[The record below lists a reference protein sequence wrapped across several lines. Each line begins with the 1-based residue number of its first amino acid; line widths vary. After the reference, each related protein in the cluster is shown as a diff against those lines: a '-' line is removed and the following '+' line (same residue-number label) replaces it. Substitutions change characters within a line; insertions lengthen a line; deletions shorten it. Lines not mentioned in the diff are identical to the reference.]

1 MRAASPCSRH
11 PNTAVHTTRA
21 CSCYAWVVPP
31 ASGYAR
37 RIASPESTQPPMTH
51 VTGTGTFFG
60 HSTQRSIAGC
70 AHLGFQR
77 RGRVK
82 HSPRF
87 IGTAVASADL
97 ARAFSQSRFG
107 VDKDGSWLGR
117 TARTRGANDGQRG
130 VGGFVLSPQPKRPP
144 FRADGLQSPQ
154 SITTK
159 ENILELLMIP
169 DSEVGLR
176 DGGLV
181 TIGGALNL
189 LERGRCNGG
198 ADRSGANRNCEML
211 RGMTASTPVNCMVGR
226 VPAVRSLPL

>member
-21 CSCYAWVVPP
+21 CSCYAWVVPA

-51 VTGTGTFFG
+51 VTGTGTFLATPHNAALPVVRILVFKDVVD
-60 HSTQRSIAGC
+60 
-70 AHLGFQR
+70 
-77 RGRVK
+77 VK
-82 HSPRF
+82 HPPRF
-87 IGTAVASADL
+87 IGTNVAPADF
-97 ARAFSQSRFG
+97 ARASSRSRFG

-176 DGGLV
+176 DGG
-181 TIGGALNL
+181 A
-189 LERGRCNGG
+189 
-198 ADRSGANRNCEML
+198 RNDWWC
-211 RGMTASTPVNCMVGR
+211 S
-226 VPAVRSLPL
+226 